1 MLPERQADFQAKK
14 CREMTQRPI
23 NWGGLKKSSPGAI
36 RIGRFR

>member
-23 NWGGLKKSSPGAI
+23 NQGGLKKSFAGGDRPMPVP
-36 RIGRFR
+36 